1 MLNAPRWLLALV
13 SILFGLYHA
22 ILGASA
28 WRGYVNILSLA
39 LSIAIYMATMVI
51 SVVAS
56 KGLTISRGFGS
67 LVAIGAVATV
77 IVANS
82 GLQTG
87 HTDPYST
94 WYVGGMSALLGVL
107 AARGQSAMAWIS
119 AALVSF
125 LVVVEDGLEGLGEVG
140 IEGMAILIAAASA
153 TAFALKRAD
162 REVVELQNAEM
173 AAEAAIIGS
182 EAAGEERKVRLQNV
196 LERSLNALG
205 QISVN
210 RGAVTKRE
218 KEEFLQLESSL
229 RDDIRGRALLNPTV
243 RKAASEARARGI
255 DVLILDEGG
264 LSQLPASQLE
274 HILEKVAGAIN
285 SVVAGKV
292 VVRSPRGEK
301 WVVTVMATRSGTE
314 TPDLWLKF

>member
-82 GLQTG
+82 GIQPG
-87 HTDPYST
+87 HSDPYST

-301 WVVTVMATRSGTE
+301 WVVTVMATRPGTE
-314 TPDLWLKF
+314 APDLWLKF

>member
-28 WRGYVNILSLA
+28 WRGYVSILSLA

-82 GLQTG
+82 GIQPG
-87 HTDPYST
+87 HSDPYST

-107 AARGQSAMAWIS
+107 AARGQSAMAWIT

-182 EAAGEERKVRLQNV
+182 EAAGEERKVRLQNI
-196 LERSLNALG
+196 LERSLHALG

-301 WVVTVMATRSGTE
+301 WVVTVMATRPGTE
-314 TPDLWLKF
+314 APDLWLKF

>member
-28 WRGYVNILSLA
+28 WRGYVSILSLA

-82 GLQTG
+82 GIQPG
-87 HTDPYST
+87 HSDPYST

-107 AARGQSAMAWIS
+107 AARGQSAMAWIT

-182 EAAGEERKVRLQNV
+182 EAAGEERKVRLQNI
-196 LERSLNALG
+196 LERSLHALG

-285 SVVAGKV
+285 SVFAGKV

-301 WVVTVMATRSGTE
+301 WVVTVMATRPGTE
-314 TPDLWLKF
+314 APDLWLKF

>member
-28 WRGYVNILSLA
+28 WRGYVIILSLA

-264 LSQLPASQLE
+264 LSLLPVSQLE

-301 WVVTVMATRSGTE
+301 WVVTVMATRPGTE
-314 TPDLWLKF
+314 APDLWLKF

>member
-28 WRGYVNILSLA
+28 WRGYFNILSLA
-39 LSIAIYMATMVI
+39 LAIAIYMATMVI

-107 AARGQSAMAWIS
+107 AARGQSALAWIS
-119 AALVSF
+119 AALVSC

-162 REVVELQNAEM
+162 REVVELQNAEI
-173 AAEAAIIGS
+173 AAEAAIIRA

-218 KEEFLQLESSL
+218 KEEFLQLESTL
-229 RDDIRGRALLNPTV
+229 RDDIRGRALLNSAV
-243 RKAASEARARGI
+243 RKATTEARARGI

-264 LSQLPASQLE
+264 LSDLPESQLE
-274 HILEKVAGAIN
+274 HVLEKVAGAIN
-285 SVVAGKV
+285 SVVSGKV
-292 VVRSPRGEK
+292 VIRSPRGEK
-301 WVVTVMATRSGTE
+301 WVVTVMATRPGTE
-314 TPDLWLKF
+314 APDLWLKF

>member
-28 WRGYVNILSLA
+28 WRGYFNILSLA

-107 AARGQSAMAWIS
+107 AARGQSALAWIT

-125 LVVVEDGLEGLGEVG
+125 LVVVEGGLEGLGEVG

-153 TAFALKRAD
+153 TAFALKHAD
-162 REVVELQNAEM
+162 LEVVELQNAEL
-173 AAEAAIIGS
+173 AAEAAIIRA
-182 EAAGEERKVRLQNV
+182 EAAGEERKVRLQNI
-196 LERSLNALG
+196 LESSLNALG

-210 RGAVTKRE
+210 RGAVTKRQ

-264 LSQLPASQLE
+264 LSDLPESQLE
-274 HILEKVAGAIN
+274 HVLEKVAGAIN
-285 SVVAGKV
+285 SVVSGKV
-292 VVRSPRGEK
+292 VIRSPRGEK
-301 WVVTVMATRSGTE
+301 WVVTVMATRPGTE
-314 TPDLWLKF
+314 APDLWLKF

>member
-28 WRGYVNILSLA
+28 WRGYVSILSLA

-82 GLQTG
+82 GIQPG
-87 HTDPYST
+87 HSDPYST

-107 AARGQSAMAWIS
+107 AARGQSAMAWIT

-125 LVVVEDGLEGLGEVG
+125 LVVVEDGLDGLGEVG
-140 IEGMAILIAAASA
+140 IEGMAILISAASA

-162 REVVELQNAEM
+162 REVVELQNDEM
-173 AAEAAIIGS
+173 AAESAIIS
-182 EAAGEERKVRLQNV
+182 AEAAGEERKVRLQNV

-218 KEEFLQLESSL
+218 KEEFIQLESSL
-229 RDDIRGRALLNPTV
+229 RDDIRGRALLNAPV
-243 RKAASEARARGI
+243 RKATVEARARGI

-264 LSQLPASQLE
+264 LIELPASQLE
-274 HILEKVAGAIN
+274 HILDKVAGAIN
-285 SVVAGKV
+285 SVIAGKV

-301 WVVTVMATRSGTE
+301 WVVTVMATRPGTE
-314 TPDLWLKF
+314 APDLWLKF

>member
-1 MLNAPRWLLALV
+1 L
-13 SILFGLYHA
+13 
-22 ILGASA
+22 
-28 WRGYVNILSLA
+28 
-39 LSIAIYMATMVI
+39 
-51 SVVAS
+51 
-56 KGLTISRGFGS
+56 GS

-82 GLQTG
+82 GIQPG
-87 HTDPYST
+87 HSDPYST

-107 AARGQSAMAWIS
+107 AARGQSAMAWIT

-125 LVVVEDGLEGLGEVG
+125 LVVVEDGLDGLGEVG
-140 IEGMAILIAAASA
+140 IEGMAILISAASA

-162 REVVELQNAEM
+162 REVVELQNDEM
-173 AAEAAIIGS
+173 AAESAIIS
-182 EAAGEERKVRLQNV
+182 AEAAGEERKVRLQNV

-218 KEEFLQLESSL
+218 KEEFIQLESSL
-229 RDDIRGRALLNPTV
+229 RDDIRGRALLNAPV
-243 RKAASEARARGI
+243 RKATVEARARGI

-264 LSQLPASQLE
+264 LIELPASQLE
-274 HILEKVAGAIN
+274 HILDKVAGAIN
-285 SVVAGKV
+285 SVIAGKV

-301 WVVTVMATRSGTE
+301 WVVTVMATRPGTE
-314 TPDLWLKF
+314 APDLWLKF

>member
-82 GLQTG
+82 GIQPG
-87 HTDPYST
+87 HSDPYST

-264 LSQLPASQLE
+264 LSLLPVSQLE

-301 WVVTVMATRSGTE
+301 WVVTVMATRPGTE
-314 TPDLWLKF
+314 APDLWLKF

>member
-28 WRGYVNILSLA
+28 WRGYFNILSLA

-87 HTDPYST
+87 HTDPYAT

-107 AARGQSAMAWIS
+107 AARGQSAMAWIT

-162 REVVELQNAEM
+162 REVVELQNSEM

-182 EAAGEERKVRLQNV
+182 DAAGEERKVRLQNI
-196 LERSLNALG
+196 LERSLHALG

-243 RKAASEARARGI
+243 RKATAEARARGI

-264 LSQLPASQLE
+264 LNQLPASQLE

-301 WVVTVMATRSGTE
+301 WVVTVMATRPGTE
-314 TPDLWLKF
+314 APDLWLKF

>member
-82 GLQTG
+82 GIQPG
-87 HTDPYST
+87 HSDPYST

-264 LSQLPASQLE
+264 LSLLPVSQLE